1 MTRSLNQQ
9 GKVNKEISIQIKN
22 DVTHVTVFLSDPT
35 LIQQLSDFFKEVI
48 DNMADTETTL
58 ILNENDPLE
67 ASSFLNELIGISMDA
82 TKKRSTVWKTSW
94 AKLSTKWMVNSYVE
108 MYADIGSKHII
119 KMLNAAKPQKYCN
132 LKIHIGAIGID

>member
-1 MTRSLNQQ
+1 L
-9 GKVNKEISIQIKN
+9 KIKN
-22 DVTHVTVFLSDPT
+22 DVTHATLVLCDPT
-35 LIQQLSDFFKEVI
+35 LIQQQSDFFKEVI

-119 KMLNAAKPQKYCN
+119 KMLNDAEPQKYC

>member
-67 ASSFLNELIGISMDA
+67 AFSFLNELICISMDA

-119 KMLNAAKPQKYCN
+119 KMLNDAELTNTLILKYMVR
-132 LKIHIGAIGID
+132 